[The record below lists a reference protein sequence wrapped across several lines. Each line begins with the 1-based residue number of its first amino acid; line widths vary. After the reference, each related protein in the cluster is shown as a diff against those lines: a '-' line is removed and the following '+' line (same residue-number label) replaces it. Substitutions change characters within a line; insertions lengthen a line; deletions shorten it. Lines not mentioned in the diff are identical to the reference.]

1 VAANLGPV
9 TERRRSPRTTSAAVH
24 GISQARVR
32 PGHEA
37 SVIDI
42 SADGA
47 RIETPL
53 RLLPGRHVE
62 LHLERGDQLTAVR
75 ARVLRCH
82 VTRVLPSRVSYCAV
96 VGFDQ
101 PLTWLTHSNEY
112 QVLAGTAGDRGT
124 P

>member
-1 VAANLGPV
+1 M
-9 TERRRSPRTTSAAVH
+9 R
-24 GISQARVR
+24 IR

-53 RLLPGRHVE
+53 RLLPGRQIE
-62 LHLERGDQLTAVR
+62 LHVERGDQLTGVR
-75 ARVLRCH
+75 GRVLRCH
-82 VTRVLPSRVSYCAV
+82 VTRVMPSRMSYCGA

-101 PLTWLTHSNEY
+101 PITWLKI
-112 QVLAGTAGDRGT
+112 GDE
-124 P
+124 

>member
-1 VAANLGPV
+1 MAANVGPL
-9 TERRRSPRTTSAAVH
+9 TERRRSARARADVH
-24 GISQARVR
+24 GISQVRVR

-47 RIETPL
+47 RIETPV
-53 RLLPGRHVE
+53 RLLPGRHIE

-82 VTRVLPSRVSYCAV
+82 VARVLPSYVSYCGA
-96 VGFDQ
+96 VGFEQ
-101 PLTWLTHSNEY
+101 PLSWLK
-112 QVLAGTAGDRGT
+112 GRD
-124 P
+124 